1 MTDKLQK
8 GVNRFNTVMGAV
20 LLNHGLCNDE
30 LAGALIGFPV
40 LILGIIGLV
49 NE

>member
-1 MTDKLQK
+1 MSDKLTK
-8 GVNRFNTVMGAV
+8 GLNRFNIVMGAV
-20 LLNHGLCNDE
+20 LMNYGLCNDE
-30 LAGALIGFPV
+30 LSGALIGFPV

>member
-1 MTDKLQK
+1 MSDKLQK
-8 GVNRFNTVMGAV
+8 GVNRFNLIMGAV
-20 LLNHGLCNDE
+20 LMNYGLCNDE
-30 LAGALIGFPV
+30 VAGALIGFPV